1 MRGVS
6 VCDLQAAI
14 RPWSAIFASGN
25 LEAAA
30 LPFFAAAARSS
41 ETVNWAARAGISLP
55 GSHVTVMHRALS
67 RAEAP
72 EENRADPPLCVFLQ
86 GDQQGLHEY

>member
-41 ETVNWAARAGISLP
+41 ETVNWAATAGVSLT
-55 GSHVTVMHRALS
+55 GSHVTVVRRELS
-67 RAEAP
+67 STEV
-72 EENRADPPLCVFLQ
+72 LT
-86 GDQQGLHEY
+86 